1 MKKFPNVIN
10 KLFYEPLLI
19 TRARHQS
26 MCRVVEAHMA
36 KVDLQQEDPDGD
48 ENDEGMGYVATNQ
61 TAIIPVKGVLVAH
74 ASDIP
79 LSSCGCGLDQISAM
93 IDIAM
98 ADPTISKI
106 VFYFDTPGGGVTGIP
121 ELGRKIA
128 GITSKQTVAF
138 WDSECCSGGM
148 WLAMQ
153 CQQAYCTESSNCGSI
168 GVWSAYLD
176 LTRQAEKEGVRVQE
190 FSAGKFKTMGAWWRP
205 LSKEE
210 GKMIQDGIDK
220 IYEQFKEAVQTRRV
234 VADEYMEG
242 QIFDGPEAIE
252 AGLVDGLVESIEE
265 VI

>member
-19 TRARHQS
+19 TRARHQAI
-26 MCRVVEAHMA
+26 CKVVEAHMV
-36 KVDLQQEDPDGD
+36 KVSAMESEDEDD
-48 ENDEGMGYVATNQ
+48 EEDEMGYVATNA
-61 TAIIPVKGVLVAH
+61 TAIIPVKGVLTAK
-74 ASDIP
+74 AADIP
-79 LSSCGCGLDQISAM
+79 LSSCGCGLDEVSAM
-93 IDIAM
+93 IDVATE
-98 ADPTISKI
+98 DPTISKI

-128 GITSKQTVAF
+128 GIVGKATVAF

-153 CQQAYCTESSNCGSI
+153 CQRAYCTESSSSGSI
-168 GVWSAYLD
+168 GVWCAYLD
-176 LTRQAEKEGVRVQE
+176 LTRQMEKEGVKVQE
-190 FSAGKFKTMGAWWRP
+190 FSAGKYKTMGAYWKP
-205 LSKEE
+205 LTKEE
-210 GKMIQDGIDK
+210 SAMIQDGVDK

-234 VADEYMEG
+234 VDDEFMQG
-242 QIFDGPEAIE
+242 QIFDGEEAVE

>member
-1 MKKFPNVIN
+1 MKKFPNVIH

-19 TRARHQS
+19 TKARHEAI
-26 MCRVVEAHMA
+26 CRVVEAHMA
-36 KVDLQQEDPDGD
+36 RVEQSSTE
-48 ENDEGMGYVATNQ
+48 ENEGNEEEAMGYVATNA
-61 TAIIPVKGVLVAH
+61 TAIIPVKGVLTAH
-74 ASDIP
+74 AADIP
-79 LSSCGCGLDQISAM
+79 LSSCGCGLDEVGAM
-93 IDIAM
+93 IDVAM
-98 ADPTISKI
+98 ADDTITKI

-128 GITSKQTVAF
+128 GIVTKETVAF

-153 CQQAYCTESSNCGSI
+153 CQRAYCTESSSSGSI
-168 GVWSAYLD
+168 GVWCAYLD

-190 FSAGKFKTMGAWWRP
+190 FSAGKYKTMGAWWRP
-205 LSKEE
+205 ISKDE
-210 GKMIQDGIDK
+210 GKIIQEGVDK

-234 VADEYMEG
+234 VSDEYMEG
-242 QIFDGPEAIE
+242 QIFDGEEAVA

>member
-1 MKKFPNVIN
+1 VKKFPNVIN

-19 TRARHQS
+19 TRARHQAL
-26 MCRVVEAHMA
+26 CRVVEAHMA
-36 KVDLQQEDPDGD
+36 RVDLQKEDDGD
-48 ENDEGMGYVATNQ
+48 DDEEDQMGYVATNA

-79 LSSCGCGLDQISAM
+79 MSSCGCGLDEVSAM
-93 IDIAM
+93 IDVALE
-98 ADPTISKI
+98 DPTITKI

-153 CQQAYCTESSNCGSI
+153 CQQAYCTESSSSGSI
-168 GVWSAYLD
+168 GVWCAYLD
-176 LTRQAEKEGVRVQE
+176 ISSKLERDGQNVQE
-190 FSAGKFKTMGAWWRP
+190 FSAGKYKTMGAYWKP
-205 LSKEE
+205 LTKEE
-210 GKMIQDGIDK
+210 GTLIQDGVDK
-220 IYEQFKEAVQTRRV
+220 IYAQFKEAVQTRRV
-234 VADEYMEG
+234 VSDEYMEG
-242 QIFDGPEAIE
+242 QIFDGPEAVD